1 MRLVRRL
8 SPINRRYLV
17 TSLSLLALAISAG
30 ASAETPPVFERKWG
44 THEGLPGSEPGFLWN
59 AGGLAANASNQIFV
73 ADNQNQRV
81 QKFSALGTPLA
92 SWPAGMPPP
101 SGSGDGQLAQPAGVD
116 LDASGNVYVA
126 DSGNHRIQKFSS
138 GGIFIAKWGTQ
149 GSGNGQFRFPL
160 DVTVDEDGFI
170 YVADTD
176 NYRVQKLSA
185 SGSFVTSWGDS
196 GSGTGQFRQP
206 VAIDVDPV
214 SGDVFVSDLFR
225 RNVQRFHADGTFVEI
240 FVPTGSGPGQ
250 TNGPWGLEFDPSG
263 NLYLVDRGGSRVE
276 KFNNSGTLLSQW
288 GGDGQ
293 GDGQFRSPQ
302 GITVAADG
310 SVYVSDIYHGI
321 QRFVYN
327 VPATPIT
334 WGRLKQWFP

>member
-44 THEGLPGSEPGFLWN
+44 THDGLPGSEPGFLWN

-81 QKFSALGTPLA
+81 QKFSSLGSYVT
-92 SWPAGMPPP
+92 SWPLGPP
-101 SGSGDGQLAQPAGVD
+101 SSGTGDGQFASPAGLD
-116 LDASGNVYVA
+116 LDADGNVYVA

-138 GGIFIAKWGTQ
+138 GGAFLAKWGTQ

-206 VAIDVDPV
+206 VGIDVDPV

-225 RNVQRFHADGTFVEI
+225 RNVQRFNADGTFVEI

-250 TNGPWGLEFDPSG
+250 TDGPWGLEFDPSG
-263 NLYLVDRGGSRVE
+263 NLYLVDRGASRVE
-276 KFNNSGTLLSQW
+276 KFDNSGTLMSQW

-293 GDGQFRSPQ
+293 GDGQFRSAQ
-302 GITVAADG
+302 GITVDATGA
-310 SVYVSDIYHGI
+310 VYVSDIYHGI

-327 VPATPIT
+327 VPTTPTT
-334 WGRLKQWFP
+334 WGRLKRLFP